1 MFTNFRGVVL
11 SGHIAKFFERVL
23 LKRLL
28 RVARGVDEAQAVTNA
43 PVDCRCQL
51 HLLYDIILANSGRVW
66 LMALDITRGFPS
78 TSRALTATALRRHGV
93 VLPVLWWIITPGPSL
108 RTMLSGPQDWSFGG
122 GIPR

>member
-78 TSRALTATALRRHGV
+78 TSRALTVTALRRHGV
-93 VLPVLWWIITPGPSL
+93 GGRLLRAIIGLDQFSPS
-108 RTMLSGPQDWSFGG
+108 
-122 GIPR
+122 

>member
-1 MFTNFRGVVL
+1 MVL
-11 SGHIAKFFERVL
+11 SGHIAKLFERVL

-78 TSRALTATALRRHGV
+78 TSRALTVTALRRRLLNMKPENQV
-93 VLPVLWWIITPGPSL
+93 EQLLAALKRFPTNEELVAITASKG
-108 RTMLSGPQDWSFGG
+108 
-122 GIPR
+122 